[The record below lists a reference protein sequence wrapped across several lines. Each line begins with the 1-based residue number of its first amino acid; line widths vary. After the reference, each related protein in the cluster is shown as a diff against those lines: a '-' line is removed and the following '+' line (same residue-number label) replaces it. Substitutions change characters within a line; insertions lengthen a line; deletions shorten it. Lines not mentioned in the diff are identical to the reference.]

1 MSLEIEESYLE
12 PNIVLLSFTG
22 RITIGRNSQQ
32 IEWKTAELIRN
43 NSARVIFDLADVDFI
58 DSTGIGILVMCSG
71 KLKQNGGQLR
81 LSGATGV
88 VDQTLRMTG
97 VDTIV
102 PFHTTTAEAVAAF
115 GGSANAA
122 HV

>member
-12 PNIVLLSFTG
+12 PDIVLLSFTG

-43 NSARVIFDLADVDFI
+43 KSARVIFDLADVDFI
-58 DSTGIGILVMCSG
+58 DSTGIGIVVMCSG
-71 KLKQNGGQLR
+71 KLKQSGGQLR

-97 VDTIV
+97 VDNIV
-102 PFHTTTAEAVAAF
+102 PFHATAEQAAAAF
-115 GGSANAA
+115 GDSAQAA
-122 HV
+122 HG